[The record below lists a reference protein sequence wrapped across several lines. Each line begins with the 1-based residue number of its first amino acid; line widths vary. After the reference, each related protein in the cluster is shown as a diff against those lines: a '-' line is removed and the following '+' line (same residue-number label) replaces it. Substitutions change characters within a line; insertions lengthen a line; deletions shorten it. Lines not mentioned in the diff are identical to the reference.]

1 MALIYADRVKET
13 STTTG
18 TGTYTLAGAVT
29 GFEAFSAV
37 GNANTCHY
45 CATDGTNWEVG
56 LGTYTASGTTL
67 ARTTILAS
75 SNSDA
80 AVDWAAG
87 TRELF
92 VTLPASAI
100 AALTNASSKEN
111 DFRLTLTTAT
121 PVTTADVTGA
131 TTIYCTPYCGNRIS
145 LYDGANWVTR
155 TSAEFSL
162 ALGTLTANRPYDVF
176 CYDNAG
182 TPTLEF
188 LVWTSDTARAT
199 ALVYQDGVLV
209 KSGATTRRYLGTF
222 WTTSTTQTQD
232 AMAGRHLWNY
242 YNRVTKGMRVI
253 EETDSW
259 TYTTATIRQ
268 ARATAS
274 NKLDFVIGVEEDS
287 VQANVAVGTANGTAT
302 VGRTVGIGL
311 DSTSAFAAGSVVQG
325 TEGAASGRGGT
336 SAYFNSTVSVGRHY
350 LAWLEYSI
358 AAGTTTWYGDNGG
371 SIAYQSGIIG
381 SLRC

>member
-29 GFEAFSAV
+29 GYEAFSAV
-37 GNANTCHY
+37 GNANTCYY
-45 CATDGTNWEVG
+45 CATDGTDWEVG

-80 AVDWAAG
+80 AVNWAAG
-87 TRELF
+87 TRDVF
-92 VTLPASAI
+92 VALPAVAI
-100 AALTNASSKEN
+100 TALTNAASKEN
-111 DFRLTLTTAT
+111 DFRLTLTTGV

-131 TTIYCTPYCGNRIS
+131 TTVYCTPYCGNRIS

-155 TSAEFSL
+155 TSSEFSL

-188 LVWTSDTARAT
+188 LVWSSDTARAT

-232 AMAGRHLWNY
+232 AIAGRHLWNY
-242 YNRVTKGMRVI
+242 YNRVRKDMRVM
-253 EETDSW
+253 EGTNTW

-274 NKLDFVIGVEEDS
+274 NQLDFVVGVSEDS
-287 VQANVAVGTANGTAT
+287 VRADVAISSSNSSAS

-311 DSTSAFAAGSVVQG
+311 DSTTALAAECIAQSSAAGA
-325 TEGAASGRGGT
+325 GARSGT
-336 SAYFNSTVSVGRHY
+336 SAYFDSLIAVGRHT
-350 LAWLEYSI
+350 LVWLEWSV
-358 AAGTTTWYGDNGG
+358 ATGTTTWYGDNGG
-371 SIAYQSGIIG
+371 ASVFQSGIIG
-381 SLRC
+381 SISC